1 MMTLVAAFVASLTA
15 CLLLTPVVRA
25 LAHRVGLVDR
35 PDGRRKMHKRATPV
49 AGGIAL
55 FISTCLAFVVGMAVA
70 PESIRDEFSEQGMP
84 FLGLLIAAL
93 VMCSV
98 GILDDCG
105 LLRGR
110 HKLIGQ
116 VVAILIVIA
125 FGVSIQ
131 RIQIFE
137 WEIDLGLLAVPFTVF
152 LLLGAVNS
160 LNLLDGLD
168 GVLGCV
174 ALIIVSAMAALAV
187 LGNHWPAALVAAAVA
202 GSLLGFLRYNFPPA
216 SIFLGDCGSMLI
228 GLVVGVLAIR
238 TSLKGP
244 ATVALAAPLAALTI
258 PILDTTAAVVRRRLT
273 GRSLYSSDRGHL
285 HHCLLHQGF
294 SIRGVL
300 FWISFFCLF
309 TVVGALVSV
318 ALRNELVAI
327 VTAVAV
333 VGILIGMRLFGYSEF
348 ILARDRLVA
357 TANSFMQFRP
367 NGKPHATEVHLQ
379 GSVPW
384 REIWSRFTACAD
396 DLNLKSICLDLNAPF
411 IHENYH
417 ARWDCREEELEHP
430 NLWFAEM
437 PLMARGQV
445 VGRLEIAGHRD
456 GTPVWSKMAT
466 LTKLVEHVETTVSAR
481 AAVVNGT
488 TNHHTPIKIAVP
500 AKGAAHLDHASLR

>member
-1 MMTLVAAFVASLTA
+1 
-15 CLLLTPVVRA
+15 
-25 LAHRVGLVDR
+25 
-35 PDGRRKMHKRATPV
+35 MHKRATPV

-70 PESIRDEFSEQGMP
+70 PESVRDEFSEQGMP

-309 TVVGALVSV
+309 TVLGALVSV

-333 VGILIGMRLFGYSEF
+333 VGILIGMRLFGHSEF

-396 DLNLKSICLDLNAPF
+396 DLNLKSIRLDLNAPF
-411 IHENYH
+411 YSRELSRPLELPRRGVRASQSLVCRNAIDGARPGRGPAGNRRPSRRHAGLEQDGEAHETGGTRRDDRVGPRCGSQWNCKPPRADQGGRAGQRHNPLGPCQPPVGAGMSLH
-417 ARWDCREEELEHP
+417 ALIQ
-430 NLWFAEM
+430 
-437 PLMARGQV
+437 ARYTGE
-445 VGRLEIAGHRD
+445 G
-456 GTPVWSKMAT
+456 
-466 LTKLVEHVETTVSAR
+466 
-481 AAVVNGT
+481 
-488 TNHHTPIKIAVP
+488 
-500 AKGAAHLDHASLR
+500 